1 MLEEC
6 SSFFPVGAGWLID
19 GVWFLMF
26 FFPRYTLGLLLIVA
40 MCLHAD
46 QNLAAPNLTL
56 GSPMAIDLYWKKKY
70 LCTAQLPVH
79 MPVLGP
85 FKGSLNNVEQDI
97 HESWTFNLFGMFG
110 VEHRNLWI
118 FQEKRNHLHG
128 SDRSGRQVI
137 WSHFPWPLRSAIAE
151 EFDLTALEKDSKL
164 GGQVQL
170 GTWDLWYVES
180 SRMLRCPGCLL
191 FFSH

>member
-85 FKGSLNNVEQDI
+85 FKGSLNNVEQDNTWI
-97 HESWTFNLFGMFG
+97 LNFQSIWNVWSWAPQPMNFPGKKESSARQWQVRSTG
-110 VEHRNLWI
+110 
-118 FQEKRNHLHG
+118 HLK
-128 SDRSGRQVI
+128 SFS
-137 WSHFPWPLRSAIAE
+137 L
-151 EFDLTALEKDSKL
+151 
-164 GGQVQL
+164 
-170 GTWDLWYVES
+170 DLWGAPLPRSLTWPPWKKIANWVVKSNLAPGIYD
-180 SRMLRCPGCLL
+180 MLNLRGC
-191 FFSH
+191 